1 MIDYWGC
8 VLIDDGRA
16 TQNEERLAQ
25 MLAKLKDRDFRLTP
39 QRLAI
44 ISILAGSED
53 HPSVDEIY
61 TEVRRKFPTTSIA
74 TVYKTIAL
82 LKELNE
88 VLELGFPDG
97 SNRYDGNRPY
107 PHPHAICV
115 KCKKIMDPEISSVDK
130 LSEEMKQKTGYLLSY
145 HRLDFFGLCPEC
157 QGKP

>member
-1 MIDYWGC
+1 
-8 VLIDDGRA
+8 
-16 TQNEERLAQ
+16 
-25 MLAKLKDRDFRLTP
+25 MLAKLKGRDFRLTP

-44 ISILAGSED
+44 LSILAASED

-115 KCKKIMDPEISSVDK
+115 KCRKILDPEISSVDQ
-130 LSEEMKQKTGYLLSY
+130 LSEEMKQKTGFAISY
-145 HRLDFFGLCPEC
+145 HRLDFFGLCREC
-157 QGKP
+157 QQKS

>member
-1 MIDYWGC
+1 MNGDN
-8 VLIDDGRA
+8 LLE
-16 TQNEERLAQ
+16 QKEERLAQ
-25 MLAKLKDRDFRLTP
+25 MLAKLKGRDFRLTP

-44 ISILAGSED
+44 LSILAGSEN
-53 HPSVDEIY
+53 HPSVEEIY

-97 SNRYDGNRPY
+97 SNRYDGNKPY

>member
-1 MIDYWGC
+1 LKTSETVTHKED
-8 VLIDDGRA
+8 
-16 TQNEERLAQ
+16 RLAQ
-25 MLAKLKDRDFRLTP
+25 MLAKLKGRDFRLTP

-44 ISILAGSED
+44 LTILAASED
-53 HPSVDEIY
+53 HPTVDEIY

-97 SNRYDGNRPY
+97 SNRYDGNKPY
-107 PHPHAICV
+107 PHPHAICIR
-115 KCKKIMDPEISSVDK
+115 CKKILDPDISSVDQ
-130 LSEEMKQKTGYLLSY
+130 LSEEMKQKTGYVLSF

-157 QGKP
+157 QGKT

>member
-1 MIDYWGC
+1 
-8 VLIDDGRA
+8 
-16 TQNEERLAQ
+16 
-25 MLAKLKDRDFRLTP
+25 MLAKLRERDFRITP

-44 ISILAGSED
+44 LKILAASRR

-61 TEVRRKFPTTSIA
+61 QEVRAEFPTTSLA

-97 SNRYDGNRPY
+97 SNRYDGSNPS

-115 KCKKIMDPEISSVDK
+115 RCKKVMDPELVNIDA
-130 LSEEMKQKTGYLLSY
+130 LSEEMSRKTGYKIY
-145 HRLDFFGLCPEC
+145 HHRLDFFGLCPEC
-157 QGKP
+157 QEKH